1 MKNQT
6 VITRPRKKSGWIL
19 LAVLLIGIACHEI
32 PEFSA
37 NFQPFADFEEQE
49 STLICWNKK
58 HKNVL
63 VPVISIISRKDHVTI
78 FYNQRNHNPKV
89 IEMELLQARAN
100 ISNVSFEPF
109 ELEKDNIWI
118 RDYGPSFLQDEDGN
132 TVIVGFEYPHI
143 TMKDYN
149 NFNHQYSQKM
159 KMPFFKSDIFGA
171 GGGREING
179 LGTLILVESYEKEI
193 NPGLSKAEIEKEYKE
208 KFNQEKVIWLK
219 KGIPQ
224 DDFFG
229 HGPVFENI
237 YGYGVS
243 GHVDE
248 FCRFADENTILLTQV
263 DSSDLSRD
271 SFYYFI
277 QERLEENYHILSE
290 STDQDGQPFNI
301 IRVPQAPVL
310 FAAGQLDSTDI
321 IYTPVTSY
329 LNFII
334 TNRLVIIPSYF
345 QEGDPDYVREKDEQA
360 MEVFRRAFPTR
371 EIYSV
376 NPIDLNY
383 DGGGLH
389 CITLP
394 KHGRM
399 RPKRWFRK
407 RLM

>member
-6 VITRPRKKSGWIL
+6 VITWFRERSRWIVICGL
-19 LAVLLIGIACHEI
+19 LLLMACREI
-32 PEFSA
+32 PEFSTS
-37 NFQPFADFEEQE
+37 FIPFADFEEQE
-49 STLICWNKK
+49 STLLCWNKK

-63 VPVISIISRKDHVTI
+63 IPVITTIARKDHVTL
-78 FYNQRNHNPKV
+78 FYNQRNHNPKL

-100 ISNVSFEPF
+100 ISNITFEPF

-118 RDYGPSFLQDEDGN
+118 RDYGPSFLQDEAGN
-132 TVIVGFEYPHI
+132 TVVVGFQYPHLA
-143 TMKDYN
+143 MKDYD
-149 NFNHQYSQKM
+149 NFNHQYSQKI
-159 KMPFFKSDIFGA
+159 KMPFFKSNIFGA

-179 LGTLILVESYEKEI
+179 QGTVMLVESYEKEI
-193 NPGLSKAEIEKEYKE
+193 NPGLSKAEIEAEYLT
-208 KFNQEKVIWLK
+208 KFNQKKVIWLK
-219 KGIPQ
+219 RGIPQ

-237 YGYGVS
+237 YGFGVS
-243 GHVDE
+243 GHIDE

-277 QERLEENYHILSE
+277 RDRLEENYQILSE
-290 STDQDGQPFNI
+290 STDQDGKPFNI

-310 FAAGQLDSTDI
+310 FATGQLDSTEI

-334 TNRLVIIPSYF
+334 TNKMVIIPSYY
-345 QEGDPDYVREKDEQA
+345 QDGDPDYVREKDEEA

-371 EIYSV
+371 EIYAV

-383 DGGGLH
+383 NGGGLH

-394 KHGRM
+394 KHGKLK
-399 RPKRWFRK
+399 PKRWLRQRK
-407 RLM
+407 I

>member
-6 VITRPRKKSGWIL
+6 KHLPPFRFRNWMVFSLFL
-19 LAVLLIGIACHEI
+19 LSISCQDL
-32 PEFSA
+32 PQFSST
-37 NFQPFADFEEQE
+37 FQPFADFEEQE

-58 HKNVL
+58 YRKVQIPL
-63 VPVISIISRKDHVTI
+63 ITLIARKDHVTVL
-78 FYNQRNHNPKV
+78 YNEKSTNPKI
-89 IEMELLQARAN
+89 IEMELLQAKAN
-100 ISNVSFEPF
+100 LSNIHFESFN
-109 ELEKDNIWI
+109 LEKDNVWI
-118 RDYGPSFLQDEDGN
+118 RDYGPSFMQDEEGN
-132 TVIVGFEYPHI
+132 TVVVGFQYPHLA
-143 TMKDYN
+143 MKDYDR
-149 NFNHQYSQKM
+149 FNEQYSQKG
-159 KMPFFKSDIFGA
+159 KFSFFKNDLFGA

-179 LGTLILVESYEKEI
+179 QGTVILVESYEKEI
-193 NPGLSKAEIEKEYKE
+193 NPNLTKAQIEKEYQI
-208 KFNQEKVIWLK
+208 KFNQQKVIWLK

-237 YGYGVS
+237 YGYGAA

-248 FCRFADENTILLTQV
+248 FCRFADENTILLTEV

-271 SFYYFI
+271 SFYYVI
-277 QERLEENYHILSE
+277 QERLEENHRILAE
-290 STDQDGQPFNI
+290 STDQDGQPFEI

-310 FAAGQLDSTDI
+310 FATAQLDSLDI

-334 TNRLVIIPSYF
+334 TNKLVIIPAYYE
-345 QEGDPDYVREKDEQA
+345 EGAPDYVREKDEQA
-360 MEVFRRAFPTR
+360 LAIFKKAFPSREVFT
-371 EIYSV
+371 I

-394 KHGRM
+394 KHGVTK
-399 RPKRWFRK
+399 PKK
-407 RLM
+407 RLKKRLL

>member
-6 VITRPRKKSGWIL
+6 VITWLRARSGWIIFCGL
-19 LAVLLIGIACHEI
+19 LLLSACQEI
-32 PEFSA
+32 PDFSTS
-37 NFQPFADFEEQE
+37 FIPFADFEEQE
-49 STLICWNKK
+49 STLLCWNKK
-58 HKNVL
+58 HKKVL
-63 VPVISIISRKDHVTI
+63 IPVITTIARKEHVTL

-100 ISNVSFEPF
+100 ISNITFEPF

-118 RDYGPSFLQDEDGN
+118 RDYGPSFLQDEAGN
-132 TVIVGFEYPHI
+132 TVVVGFQYPHLA
-143 TMKDYN
+143 MKDYD
-149 NFNHQYSQKM
+149 NFNHQYSQKI
-159 KMPFFKSDIFGA
+159 KMPFFKSNIFGA

-179 LGTLILVESYEKEI
+179 QGTLMLVESYEKEI
-193 NPGLSKAEIEKEYKE
+193 NPGLSKAEIEAEYIA

-219 KGIPQ
+219 RGIPQ

-237 YGYGVS
+237 YGFGVS
-243 GHVDE
+243 GHIDE
-248 FCRFADENTILLTQV
+248 FCRFADENTILLTAV

-271 SFYYFI
+271 SFYHFI
-277 QERLEENYHILSE
+277 QERLEENYQILSE
-290 STDQDGQPFNI
+290 STDQDGKPFNI

-310 FAAGQLDSTDI
+310 FATGQLDSTDI

-334 TNRLVIIPSYF
+334 TNKMVIIPSYY
-345 QEGDPDYVREKDEQA
+345 QDGDPDYVREKDEEA

-371 EIYSV
+371 EIYAV

-394 KHGRM
+394 KHGKLK
-399 RPKRWFRK
+399 PKRWLRK
-407 RLM
+407 RKI